1 MGVPNTKIYTLD
13 EYNKL
18 RESAEDLYEFI
29 DGEIIKL
36 WSPSTMHQTV
46 ALNLGMELK
55 KYFSKS
61 KCKVMLAPYDVF
73 LSKDDIKTDVV
84 IPDISV
90 MCDKSGFDDK
100 RYKRVPTLIVEIL
113 SSNVSDDTVRKFN
126 LYLKYGVREYW
137 IIDPKNRTFQVHTYD
152 FINKTYVSHI
162 QENYE
167 QLNSRLFENL
177 KIDMNSIFEEI

>member
-18 RESAEDLYEFI
+18 RESSEDLYEFI

-55 KYFSKS
+55 KYFSKG

-73 LSKDDIKTDVV
+73 LCKDNKTDVV

-100 RYKRVPTLIVEIL
+100 RYKGVPTLIVEIL

-126 LYLKYGVREYW
+126 LYLKYGVIEYW
-137 IIDPKNRTFQVHTYD
+137 IIDPKNKTFQIHTYD
-152 FINKTYVSHI
+152 ELNKTYVSHI
-162 QENYE
+162 QEDYSV
-167 QLNSRLFENL
+167 LNSNFFDNL
-177 KIDMNSIFEEI
+177 SIDMNLVFEEI

>member
-1 MGVPNTKIYTLD
+1 MGVPNSKIYTLD

-18 RESAEDLYEFI
+18 RDSSKDLYEFI

-55 KYFSKS
+55 KYFSKG

-73 LSKDDIKTDVV
+73 LCKDNKTDVV

-100 RYKRVPTLIVEIL
+100 RYKGVPTLIVEIL

-126 LYLKYGVREYW
+126 LYLKYGVIEYW
-137 IIDPKNRTFQVHTYD
+137 IIDPKNKTFQIHTYD
-152 FINKTYVSHI
+152 ELNKTYVSHI
-162 QENYE
+162 QEDYSV
-167 QLNSRLFENL
+167 LNSNFFDNL
-177 KIDMNSIFEEI
+177 SIDMNLVFEEI

>member
-18 RESAEDLYEFI
+18 RESSEDLYEFI

-73 LSKDDIKTDVV
+73 LCKDNKTDVV

-100 RYKRVPTLIVEIL
+100 RYKGVPTLIVEIL

-137 IIDPKNRTFQVHTYD
+137 IIDPKNKTFQIHTYD
-152 FINKTYVSHI
+152 EVNKTYVSHI
-162 QENYE
+162 QEDYSV
-167 QLNSRLFENL
+167 LNSNFFDNL
-177 KIDMNSIFEEI
+177 SIDMNLVFEDI

>member
-18 RESAEDLYEFI
+18 RESSEDLYEFI
-29 DGEIIKL
+29 DGDIIKL

-55 KYFSKS
+55 KYFSKG

-73 LSKDDIKTDVV
+73 LCKDNKTDVV

-100 RYKRVPTLIVEIL
+100 RYKGVPTLIVEIL

-126 LYLKYGVREYW
+126 LYLKYGVIEYW
-137 IIDPKNRTFQVHTYD
+137 IIDPKNKTFQIHTYD
-152 FINKTYVSHI
+152 ELNKTYVSHI
-162 QENYE
+162 QEDYSV
-167 QLNSRLFENL
+167 LNSNFFDNL
-177 KIDMNSIFEEI
+177 SIDMNLVFEEI

>member
-18 RESAEDLYEFI
+18 RESSEDLYEFI

-61 KCKVMLAPYDVF
+61 KYKVMLAPYDVF
-73 LSKDDIKTDVV
+73 LCKDNKTDVV

-100 RYKRVPTLIVEIL
+100 RYKGVPTLIVEIL

-137 IIDPKNRTFQVHTYD
+137 IIDPKNKTFQIHTYD
-152 FINKTYVSHI
+152 EVNKTYVSHI
-162 QENYE
+162 QEDYSV
-167 QLNSRLFENL
+167 LNSKFFDSLSV
-177 KIDMNSIFEEI
+177 DMNLVFEEI

>member
-18 RESAEDLYEFI
+18 RESSEDLYEFI

-55 KYFSKS
+55 KYFSKG

-73 LSKDDIKTDVV
+73 LCKDNKTDVV

-100 RYKRVPTLIVEIL
+100 RYKGVPTLIVEIL

-137 IIDPKNRTFQVHTYD
+137 IIDPKNKTFQIHTYD
-152 FINKTYVSHI
+152 ELNKTYVSHI
-162 QENYE
+162 QEDYSV
-167 QLNSRLFENL
+167 LNSNFFDNL
-177 KIDMNSIFEEI
+177 SIDMNLVFEEI

>member
-18 RESAEDLYEFI
+18 RESSEDLYEFI

-73 LSKDDIKTDVV
+73 LCKDNKTDVV

-100 RYKRVPTLIVEIL
+100 RYNGVPTLIVEIL

-126 LYLKYGVREYW
+126 LYLKYGVIEYW
-137 IIDPKNRTFQVHTYD
+137 IIDPKNKTFQIHTYD
-152 FINKTYVSHI
+152 EVNKTYVSHI
-162 QENYE
+162 QEDYSV
-167 QLNSRLFENL
+167 LNSNFFDNL
-177 KIDMNSIFEEI
+177 SIDMNLVFEEI

>member
-18 RESAEDLYEFI
+18 RESSEDLYEFI

-55 KYFSKS
+55 KYFSKG

-73 LSKDDIKTDVV
+73 LCKDNKTDVV

-100 RYKRVPTLIVEIL
+100 RYKGVPTLIVEIL

-137 IIDPKNRTFQVHTYD
+137 IIDPKNKTFQIHTYD
-152 FINKTYVSHI
+152 EVNKTYVSHI
-162 QENYE
+162 QEDYSV
-167 QLNSRLFENL
+167 LNSNFFDNL
-177 KIDMNSIFEEI
+177 SIDMNLVFEEI

>member
-1 MGVPNTKIYTLD
+1 MCVPNTKIYTLD

-18 RESAEDLYEFI
+18 RESSEDLYEFI

-73 LSKDDIKTDVV
+73 LCKDNKTDVV

-100 RYKRVPTLIVEIL
+100 RYKGVPTLI
-113 SSNVSDDTVRKFN
+113 
-126 LYLKYGVREYW
+126 GV
-137 IIDPKNRTFQVHTYD
+137 
-152 FINKTYVSHI
+152 
-162 QENYE
+162 
-167 QLNSRLFENL
+167 
-177 KIDMNSIFEEI
+177 

>member
-1 MGVPNTKIYTLD
+1 MCVPNTKIYTLD

-18 RESAEDLYEFI
+18 RESSEDLYEFI

-73 LSKDDIKTDVV
+73 LCKDNKTDVV

-100 RYKRVPTLIVEIL
+100 RYKGVPTLIVEIL

-126 LYLKYGVREYW
+126 LYLKYGVIEYW
-137 IIDPKNRTFQVHTYD
+137 IIDPKNKTFQIHTYD
-152 FINKTYVSHI
+152 ELNKTYVSHI
-162 QENYE
+162 QEDYSV
-167 QLNSRLFENL
+167 LNSNFFDNL
-177 KIDMNSIFEEI
+177 SIDMNLVFEEI